1 MIFCG
6 MDGCASLCDVCVELV
21 MMSGSWES
29 HPMRGGGGSGVEGVI
44 VSDYARRR
52 KWWNV
57 AGEFYRRSSPYS
69 SRHIDESNVSIQVL
83 GI

>member
-6 MDGCASLCDVCVELV
+6 MDGCASSCDVCVESV

-29 HPMRGGGGSGVEGVI
+29 HPMRGGGRSGVEGVV

-52 KWWNV
+52 KW
-57 AGEFYRRSSPYS
+57 
-69 SRHIDESNVSIQVL
+69 
-83 GI
+83 

>member
-29 HPMRGGGGSGVEGVI
+29 HPMRGGGGSGVEGVV

-52 KWWNV
+52 KW
-57 AGEFYRRSSPYS
+57 
-69 SRHIDESNVSIQVL
+69 
-83 GI
+83 